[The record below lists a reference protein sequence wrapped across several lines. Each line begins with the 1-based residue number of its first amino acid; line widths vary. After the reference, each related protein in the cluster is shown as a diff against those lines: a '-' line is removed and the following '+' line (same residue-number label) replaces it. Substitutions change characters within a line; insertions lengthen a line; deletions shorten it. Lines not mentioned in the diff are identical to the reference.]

1 MNTLRTAFNKI
12 ASEETNLSTHE
23 IELGLLEDTKAFT
36 AKVNVE
42 KSNID
47 NMKVKATEI
56 KRMIEQSN
64 KLKMDME
71 KTYSN
76 NKTLLGK
83 LNGENR
89 KLFDNISKQAK
100 EIGVDINS
108 VPAYKEY
115 VSTNQLISELQDV
128 NQANWNILS
137 QI

>member
-1 MNTLRTAFNKI
+1 MNTRKTIYNKLFK
-12 ASEETNLSTHE
+12 EQTKLTTHE
-23 IELGLLEDTKAFT
+23 VELGLLEDTKAFT

-47 NMKVKATEI
+47 KMKVKATEI
-56 KRMIEQSN
+56 KKMIEQAS
-64 KLKMDME
+64 KLKLDME

-89 KLFDNISKQAK
+89 KLFDNISKQVK

>member
-1 MNTLRTAFNKI
+1 MNTRKTIYNKLFK
-12 ASEETNLSTHE
+12 EETKLATHE
-23 IELGLLEDTKAFT
+23 VELGLLEDTKAFT

-47 NMKVKATEI
+47 KMKVKATEI
-56 KRMIEQSN
+56 KKMIEQAA
-64 KLKMDME
+64 KLKLDME
-71 KTYSN
+71 KIYSN

-89 KLFDNISKQAK
+89 KLFDNISKQVK